1 VRKIGFG
8 LLFFS
13 SVWLAGCSA
22 LKPIDLQL
30 TNYALTQAATK
41 RYTQQV
47 QPITL
52 LVAHPT
58 AAPGYQSRYMLY
70 TEQPQQLK
78 AFTKNQW
85 VAPPAKMLLPLLIES
100 LTNSGYFSAVVGV
113 PYGGRSDLR
122 LETTLLQL
130 EQSFVTNPSVVEM
143 TLQVTLI
150 NARTRRV
157 LQSKIIKTSLATS
170 ENSPRGGAAAVNVA
184 TQSLLD
190 QVVTIAID
198 AASQLPSR

>member
-1 VRKIGFG
+1 VKKIGLS
-8 LLFFS
+8 LLFFAGL
-13 SVWLAGCSA
+13 WLAGCSS

-41 RYTQQV
+41 RYTRQI
-47 QPITL
+47 QPMTV
-52 LVAHPT
+52 LVANPV

-85 VAPPAKMLLPLLIES
+85 VAPPAKMLQPLLIES

-113 PYGGRSDLR
+113 PHNGRSDLR

-143 TLQVTLI
+143 ALQVTVI
-150 NARTRRV
+150 DARSRRV
-157 LQSKIIKTSLATS
+157 LQSKIIKASQATS
-170 ENSPRGGAAAVNVA
+170 ENSPRGGAAAANVA
-184 TQSLLD
+184 TQSLLG
-190 QVVTIAID
+190 QVVTMTID
-198 AASQLPSR
+198 AASQLPER